1 MIGRAALAETRWPL
15 SSSYR
20 RQSPIHEFLI
30 TSQHYTG
37 MPSYASLL
45 VPHTRYARSNAR
57 ATHGQTSKRFPE
69 GHKRKSSRNTHAQGL
84 PELIVKLAGDFP
96 GIENS
101 EVDTALRRSSAFLLV
116 RASRTANPDASVRL
130 SSEARRTLEGLRRRY
145 ATVPKPTQTALADYL
160 AEPNPE
166 MAASV
171 ASESKTEGDE

>member
-1 MIGRAALAETRWPL
+1 M
-15 SSSYR
+15 
-20 RQSPIHEFLI
+20 
-30 TSQHYTG
+30 
-37 MPSYASLL
+37 
-45 VPHTRYARSNAR
+45 
-57 ATHGQTSKRFPE
+57 
-69 GHKRKSSRNTHAQGL
+69 
-84 PELIVKLAGDFP
+84 KLAGDFP

-130 SSEARRTLEGLRRRY
+130 SSEARRTLE
-145 ATVPKPTQTALADYL
+145 PKPTQTALADYL